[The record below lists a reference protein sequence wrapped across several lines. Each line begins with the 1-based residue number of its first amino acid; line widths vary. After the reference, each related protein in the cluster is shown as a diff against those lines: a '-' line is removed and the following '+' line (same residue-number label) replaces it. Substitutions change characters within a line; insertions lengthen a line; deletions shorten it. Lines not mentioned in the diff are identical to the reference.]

1 MDRRVILI
9 LLLLAAGTATGSAQT
24 IGPLFAPG
32 PATSPYTPPP
42 PAIAPGPAAPG
53 ISRGSPIAP
62 GLAAPRSSYNN
73 PPTPA
78 ETYSDRVSRCT
89 HYGAS
94 IGVQPNDIGS
104 YVAQCVHSN

>member
-9 LLLLAAGTATGSAQT
+9 VLLLAAGTVTGSAQT

-32 PATSPYTPPP
+32 
-42 PAIAPGPAAPG
+42 
-53 ISRGSPIAP
+53 
-62 GLAAPRSSYNN
+62 LAAPQSSYNN
-73 PPTPA
+73 PPAPA

-89 HYGAS
+89 HYGTS